1 MAPTA
6 TSWPSRV
13 AASSFE
19 SGDIEPSRNFDRV
32 QETVHR
38 SQLPGQQQAAVLGP
52 DDNVAGSVLTRN
64 LV

>member
-1 MAPTA
+1 
-6 TSWPSRV
+6 V

-19 SGDIEPSRNFDRV
+19 SGDIEPSRSFDRV

-38 SQLPGQQQAAVLGP
+38 SRLPGQQQAAVLGP